1 MRDAIPLALCVVLA
15 HLAGRYLWFES
26 FRHFLPERSRSRM
39 FLSFFILGGLN
50 VVFYLWIFSNPAYLI
65 MAYKSALVIGW
76 IPYVLLS
83 FYWLPRLI
91 AQQIFVFGMQGLW
104 IPLLHTISILTVL
117 HFFGSGETPENLYL
131 ELSFYLIYFMVSLPL
146 SAHMFRHMCPSRQL
160 INDKAY
166 GYYIAFL
173 PLLIAFIQMPISLEQ
188 DLWTLDKL
196 LSRLIAF
203 FPFVALYRYVSL
215 QAEDL
220 ENEVLMKSAN
230 EIQQRA
236 IRFFQ
241 NNMLLIQA
249 SMKQFSILRHDMRHQ
264 MNMLYG
270 LISSGNQEEA
280 LQLLRSYDEHL
291 EKTAIH
297 PFCLNPFV
305 NAVLSVYIV
314 KAKDAGIPVTCRVNF
329 PEEVPEVQERLSFAL
344 ANLLENA
351 IRVSEKQDKDKR
363 FLRINL
369 QTKGRQVILCIENYC
384 ASPIHFDKEGFPTT
398 DEPGHG
404 TGMTSIRHFI
414 SYYKGYKSFSQEN
427 EMVRFE
433 IYFTL
438 PEEGGSAAKGRR

>member
-1 MRDAIPLALCVVLA
+1 MELFLPLAFCTVLV
-15 HLAGRYLWFES
+15 HLAGRFLWFEA
-26 FRHFLPERSRSRM
+26 FRDFLPSSRYKKIA
-39 FLSFFILGGLN
+39 LSFLLLGLLNLILYGYLFLN
-50 VVFYLWIFSNPAYLI
+50 PTHLVMI
-65 MAYKSALVIGW
+65 YKATLSLGW
-76 IPYVLLS
+76 IPYVAMS
-83 FYWLPRLI
+83 FFWLPRLI
-91 AQQIFVFGMQGLW
+91 AQQIFVLGMQGLW
-104 IPLLHTISILTVL
+104 IFFLHNMSIFTILLLWNDNSIQQRL
-117 HFFGSGETPENLYL
+117 SL
-131 ELSFYLIYFMVSLPL
+131 ELAMYLIYFLITLPL
-146 SAHMFRHMCPSRQL
+146 SSRMFRHMCPSRQL

-203 FPFVALYRYVSL
+203 FPFAALYRYVSL

-230 EIQQRA
+230 EIQQKA

-305 NAVLSVYIV
+305 NAVISVYIV

-384 ASPIHFDKEGFPTT
+384 ASPIHFDKESFPTT

>member
-15 HLAGRYLWFES
+15 HLAGRYLWLES
-26 FRHFLPERSRSRM
+26 FRHFLPDHRRNRM
-39 FLSFFILGGLN
+39 FLSFFILGVLN
-50 VVFYLWIFSNPAYLI
+50 VAFYLWIFSNPAYMI
-65 MAYKSALVIGW
+65 MAYKSALAIGW
-76 IPYVLLS
+76 LPYVLLS

-91 AQQIFVFGMQGLW
+91 AQQIFVLGMQGLW
-104 IPLLHTISILTVL
+104 IFLLHTLSILTIIY
-117 HFFGSGETPENLYL
+117 FFNGGETPEKLYL

-146 SAHMFRHMCPSRQL
+146 SAHMFRHMMPSRQL

-203 FPFVALYRYVSL
+203 FPFAALYRYVSL

-305 NAVLSVYIV
+305 NAVISVYIV

-384 ASPIHFDKEGFPTT
+384 ASPIHFDKDGFPTT
-398 DEPGHG
+398 DNTGHG
-404 TGMTSIRHFI
+404 TGMVSIRHFI

-438 PEEGGSAAKGRR
+438 PEEGKGSKGS

>member
-1 MRDAIPLALCVVLA
+1 MRAAIPLALCVVMA

-26 FRHFLPERSRSRM
+26 FRHFLPDHRQSRM
-39 FLSFFILGGLN
+39 FLSFFILGVLN
-50 VVFYLWIFSNPAYLI
+50 VAFYLWIFSNPAYMI
-65 MAYKSALVIGW
+65 MAYKSALAIGW
-76 IPYVLLS
+76 LPYVLLS

-91 AQQIFVFGMQGLW
+91 AQQIFVLGMQGLW
-104 IPLLHTISILTVL
+104 IFLLHTLSILTIIY
-117 HFFGSGETPENLYL
+117 FFNGGETPEKLYL

-146 SAHMFRHMCPSRQL
+146 SAHMFRHMMPSRQL

-166 GYYIAFL
+166 GYYIALL
-173 PLLIAFIQMPISLEQ
+173 PMLISLIQMPISMDQ
-188 DLWTLDKL
+188 DLWTMDKL
-196 LSRLIAF
+196 LSRLISF
-203 FPFVALYRYVSL
+203 STFWALYRYVAL

-220 ENEVLMKSAN
+220 ENEVLLKSAN

-264 MNMLYG
+264 MYMLYG

-280 LQLLRSYDEHL
+280 LHLLCSYDEHL

-305 NAVLSVYIV
+305 NAVISVYIV

-384 ASPIHFDKEGFPTT
+384 ASPIHFDKDGFPTT
-398 DEPGHG
+398 DNPSHG
-404 TGMTSIRHFI
+404 TGMVSIRHFI

-438 PEEGGSAAKGRR
+438 PEEGKGSKGS

>member
-1 MRDAIPLALCVVLA
+1 MRTAIPLALCVVMA

-26 FRHFLPERSRSRM
+26 FRHFLPDHRRNRM
-39 FLSFFILGGLN
+39 FLSFFILGVLN
-50 VVFYLWIFSNPAYLI
+50 VAFYLWIFSNPAYMI
-65 MAYKSALVIGW
+65 MAYKSALAIGW
-76 IPYVLLS
+76 LPYVLLS

-91 AQQIFVFGMQGLW
+91 AQQIFVLGMQGLW
-104 IPLLHTISILTVL
+104 IFLLHTLSILTIIY
-117 HFFGSGETPENLYL
+117 FFNGGETPEKLYL

-146 SAHMFRHMCPSRQL
+146 SAHMFRHMMPSRQL

-166 GYYIAFL
+166 GYYIALL
-173 PLLIAFIQMPISLEQ
+173 PMLISLIQMPISMDQ
-188 DLWTLDKL
+188 DLWTMDKL
-196 LSRLIAF
+196 LSRLISF
-203 FPFVALYRYVSL
+203 STFWALYRYVAL

-230 EIQQRA
+230 EVQQKA

-280 LQLLRSYDEHL
+280 LHLLRSYDEHL

-305 NAVLSVYIV
+305 NAVISVYIV
-314 KAKDAGIPVTCRVNF
+314 KARDAGIPVTCRVNF

-344 ANLLENA
+344 ANLLDNA

-384 ASPIHFDKEGFPTT
+384 ASPIHFDKDGFPTT
-398 DEPGHG
+398 DNPGHG
-404 TGMTSIRHFI
+404 TGMVSIRHFI

-438 PEEGGSAAKGRR
+438 PEGDVPTAKGRR

>member
-1 MRDAIPLALCVVLA
+1 MRNAIPLALCVVLA

-26 FRHFLPERSRSRM
+26 FRHFLPDHRQSRM
-39 FLSFFILGGLN
+39 FLSFFILGVLN
-50 VVFYLWIFSNPAYLI
+50 VAFYLWIFSNPAYMI
-65 MAYKSALVIGW
+65 MAYKSALAIGW
-76 IPYVLLS
+76 LPYVLLS

-91 AQQIFVFGMQGLW
+91 AQQIFVLGMQGLW
-104 IPLLHTISILTVL
+104 VFLLHTLSILTIIY
-117 HFFGSGETPENLYL
+117 FFNGGETPEKLYL

-146 SAHMFRHMCPSRQL
+146 SAHMFRHMMPSRQL

-166 GYYIAFL
+166 GYYIALL
-173 PLLIAFIQMPISLEQ
+173 PMLISLIQMPISMDQ
-188 DLWTLDKL
+188 DLWTMDKL
-196 LSRLIAF
+196 LSRLISF
-203 FPFVALYRYVSL
+203 STFWALYRYVAL
-215 QAEDL
+215 QAKDL
-220 ENEVLMKSAN
+220 ENEVLLKSTN

-280 LQLLRSYDEHL
+280 LHLIRSYDEHL

-305 NAVLSVYIV
+305 NAVISMYIV
-314 KAKDAGIPVTCRVNF
+314 KARAAGIPVTCRVNF

-414 SYYKGYKSFSQEN
+414 SYYNGYKSFSQEN

>member
-1 MRDAIPLALCVVLA
+1 MRNAIPLALCVVLA
-15 HLAGRYLWFES
+15 HLASRYLWFES
-26 FRHFLPERSRSRM
+26 FRHFLPDHRQSRM
-39 FLSFFILGGLN
+39 FLSFFILGVLN
-50 VVFYLWIFSNPAYLI
+50 VAFYLWIFSNPAYMI

-76 IPYVLLS
+76 LPYVLLS

-91 AQQIFVFGMQGLW
+91 AQQIFVLGMQGLW
-104 IPLLHTISILTVL
+104 IFLLHTLSILTIIY
-117 HFFGSGETPENLYL
+117 FFNGGETSEKLYL
-131 ELSFYLIYFMVSLPL
+131 ELSFYLIYFMASLPL
-146 SAHMFRHMCPSRQL
+146 SAHMFRHMMPSRQL

-166 GYYIAFL
+166 GYYIALL
-173 PLLIAFIQMPISLEQ
+173 PMLISLIQMPISMDQ
-188 DLWTLDKL
+188 DLWTMDKL
-196 LSRLIAF
+196 LSRLISF
-203 FPFVALYRYVSL
+203 STFWALYRYVAL

-220 ENEVLMKSAN
+220 ENEVLLKSTN
-230 EIQQRA
+230 EIQQKA

-305 NAVLSVYIV
+305 NAVISVYIV
-314 KAKDAGIPVTCRVNF
+314 KARDAGIPVTCRVNF

-351 IRVSEKQDKDKR
+351 IRVSEKQDKEKR
-363 FLRINL
+363 FLHINL

-398 DEPGHG
+398 DNPGHG

-414 SYYKGYKSFSQEN
+414 AHYKGYKSFSQEN

>member
-1 MRDAIPLALCVVLA
+1 MRAAIPLAFCVVLA

-26 FRHFLPERSRSRM
+26 FRRFLPERSRNRM
-39 FLSFFILGGLN
+39 ILSFLILGALN
-50 VVFYLWIFSNPAYLI
+50 VAFYLWIFSNPAYMI

-76 IPYVLLS
+76 LPYVLLS

-104 IPLLHTISILTVL
+104 IPLLHTVSMLTILY
-117 HFFGSGETPENLYL
+117 FFHDGETPENLYL

-146 SAHMFRHMCPSRQL
+146 SAHMFRHMVPSRQL

-166 GYYIAFL
+166 GYYIALL
-173 PLLIAFIQMPISLEQ
+173 PILIACIQVPISMDQ
-188 DLWTLDKL
+188 DLWTMDKI
-196 LSRLIAF
+196 LSRLISFASF
-203 FPFVALYRYVSL
+203 LALYRYVAL

-220 ENEVLMKSAN
+220 ENEVLLKSSN
-230 EIQQRA
+230 EVQQKA

-249 SMKQFSILRHDMRHQ
+249 SMKRFSILRHDMRHQ
-264 MNMLYG
+264 INIIYG
-270 LISSGNQEEA
+270 LISSGKSEEA
-280 LQLLRSYDEHL
+280 LRFLRTFDEHL

-305 NAVLSVYIV
+305 NAILSVYIV

-329 PEEVPEVQERLSFAL
+329 PEKVPEVQERLSFAL

-351 IRVSEKQDKDKR
+351 IRASEKQDKDKR
-363 FLRINL
+363 FLHLTL
-369 QTKGRQVILCIENYC
+369 QTKGRQVVLSVENYC
-384 ASPIHFDKEGFPTT
+384 ATPIRFDREGYPTT
-398 DEPGHG
+398 GEPDHG

-414 SYYKGYKSFSQEN
+414 AYYKGYKNFSQEN
-427 EMVRFE
+427 GVVRFE

-438 PEEGGSAAKGRR
+438 PEEGGSAAV

>member
-15 HLAGRYLWFES
+15 HLAGRYLWLES
-26 FRHFLPERSRSRM
+26 FRHFLPDHRQSRM
-39 FLSFFILGGLN
+39 FLSFFILGVLN
-50 VVFYLWIFSNPAYLI
+50 VAFYLWIFSNPAYMI
-65 MAYKSALVIGW
+65 MAYKSALAIGW
-76 IPYVLLS
+76 LPYVLLS

-91 AQQIFVFGMQGLW
+91 AQQIFVLGMQGLW
-104 IPLLHTISILTVL
+104 IFLLHTLSILTIIY
-117 HFFGSGETPENLYL
+117 FFNGGETPEKLYL

-146 SAHMFRHMCPSRQL
+146 SAHMFRHMMPSRQL

-166 GYYIAFL
+166 GYYIALL
-173 PLLIAFIQMPISLEQ
+173 PMLISLIQMPISMDQ
-188 DLWTLDKL
+188 DLWTMDKL
-196 LSRLIAF
+196 LSRLISF
-203 FPFVALYRYVSL
+203 STFWALYRYVAL

-230 EIQQRA
+230 EVQQKA

-280 LQLLRSYDEHL
+280 LHLLRSYDEHL

-305 NAVLSVYIV
+305 NAVISVYIV

-329 PEEVPEVQERLSFAL
+329 PEEVPVVQERLSFVL

-351 IRVSEKQDKDKR
+351 IRSMEKEKEDKR
-363 FLRINL
+363 FLHLTL
-369 QTKGRQVILCIENYC
+369 QTKGRQVILSVENYC
-384 ASPIHFDKEGFPTT
+384 STPLHFDKEGFPTT

-438 PEEGGSAAKGRR
+438 PEGGKGSKGS